1 MKRRT
6 NRAVLA
12 GALVIAMATAVA
24 GLRAQES
31 AQPLRLT
38 AGGVTGIYFALSSAF
53 CRLLEPDLAVRVR
66 TCEVQSSQG
75 SVSNLRLVRAGAAD
89 IGMAQADMVGLA
101 FRGEGVFAQGG
112 PNPNL
117 RVLFSTVFEKLT
129 VILAPGSAINDF
141 KELLGR
147 RVDFGPP
154 GSGSRASALRYLE
167 SRDLGLEDFTVVWTG
182 TSSLS
187 AQQLCR
193 GGADAFIFI
202 SAHPNSVV
210 QEAIANCAAT
220 VFLGAG
226 ENLERFTRQYPEY
239 SRVAIEADFYPEI
252 TANVD
257 TFGVPAIVIADA
269 RLDEDEAYRLTKTV
283 FEQLDALRVLHISF
297 RDLTIDDLLRPCAGA
312 PYHAGALRY
321 FAEVGITPPAC
332 D

>member
-6 NRAVLA
+6 NIAVLA
-12 GALVIAMATAVA
+12 GALIIAMVA
-24 GLRAQES
+24 LGTVSRAQNA

-53 CRLLEPDLAVRVR
+53 CRLLVPDLAVRVR
-66 TCEVQSSQG
+66 TCEVLSSQG

-101 FRGEGVFAQGG
+101 YRGEGVFAQGG

-129 VILAPGSAINDF
+129 IILAPDSRINEFED
-141 KELLGR
+141 LLGR
-147 RVDFGPP
+147 RIDFGPS

-167 SRDLGLEDFTVVWTG
+167 SRDLGLEDFTVVGIG

-193 GGADAFIFI
+193 GDADAFVFI
-202 SAHPNSVV
+202 SGHPNSVV
-210 QEAIANCAAT
+210 QEAIAGCNAT
-220 VFLGAG
+220 VFPGG
-226 ENLERFTRQYPEY
+226 GDHLERFTQQFPEY
-239 SRVAIEADFYPEI
+239 FRVAIESDLYPEI
-252 TANVD
+252 AVDID

-297 RDLTIDDLLRPCAGA
+297 RDLTTDDLLRPCAGA

-321 FAEVGITPPAC
+321 FAEAGITPPEC